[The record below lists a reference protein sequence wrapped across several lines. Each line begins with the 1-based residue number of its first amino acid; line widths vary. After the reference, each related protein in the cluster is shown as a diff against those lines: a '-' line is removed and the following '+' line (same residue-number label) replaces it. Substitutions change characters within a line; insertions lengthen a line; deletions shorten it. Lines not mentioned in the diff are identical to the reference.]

1 MRNTL
6 LATAMGTFT
15 AMTTLQAQTQQPN
28 ILIILTDDQQSDAIA
43 ALGNPDV
50 YTPNMDKLVKRG
62 FTMTN
67 TFTNGSL
74 TGALSMPS
82 RAMLMTG
89 VGIFDVKQDGR
100 YIPEEQITMPQH
112 FRDNGYRTFGTGKWH
127 NCFASFNRSFEEGDN
142 IFFGGMH
149 TYQSNGHFAPRLH
162 HYDKEGNYKQPFIG
176 DCFSSEMFADAAVKF
191 LNSTAN
197 DDRPFFA
204 YVAFTSPHDPRTP
217 PPGYGQKYMS
227 DTLHL
232 PVNYSDMPPYDTGD
246 LDIRDEVI
254 RPFPRTQKMVKEEMA
269 LYYGMVSEVDT
280 QIGRVLEALEKS
292 GQLENTIIVFAAD
305 NGLAVGQHGLLGKQ
319 NLYNHS
325 VRVPLVMVGKGIKQG
340 AQNSSGCYLYD
351 VYPTICETAGLPVP
365 ECVKGKSFQ
374 PLLNGKN
381 KKHRDLIS
389 LNYSNLIRGIVKD
402 NFKLIAYNV
411 KGKNYYELYDLTSD
425 PKETKNLIN
434 DAKYVARVAQLKQV
448 MIDESKKNGDFC
460 DLDQPQWNCPTKL
473 SWDDALKVN
482 P

>member
-1 MRNTL
+1 MKNTL
-6 LATAMGTFT
+6 LASIMGTFAAIT
-15 AMTTLQAQTQQPN
+15 SLQAQSKQPN
-28 ILIILTDDQQSDAIA
+28 ILFILTDDQQSDAIA

-50 YTPNMDKLVKRG
+50 HTPNMDKLVKRG

-67 TFTNGSL
+67 TYTNGSL

-89 VGIFDVKQDGR
+89 VGIFNVKQDGR
-100 YIPEEQITMPQH
+100 YIPEEQTTMPQH
-112 FRDNGYRTFGTGKWH
+112 FRNNGYRTFGTGKWH

-162 HYDKEGNYKQPFIG
+162 HYDNACSYKQPFVG

-191 LNSTAN
+191 LNSTAY

-232 PVNYSDMPPYDTGD
+232 PENYRDIPAYDTGD
-246 LDIRDEVI
+246 LDVRDELV
-254 RPFPRTQKMVKEEMA
+254 RPFPRTKKMVKEEIA

-280 QIGRVLEALEKS
+280 QIGRVLEALEQS

-340 AQNSSGCYLYD
+340 VKNDSGCYLYD
-351 VYPTICETAGLPVP
+351 VYPTICEAAGLPIP
-365 ECVKGKSFQ
+365 ESVKGKSFRS
-374 PLLNGKN
+374 LLGGRA
-381 KKHRDLIS
+381 KKHRDVIS
-389 LNYSNLIRGIVKD
+389 LNYSNLIRGVVKD
-402 NFKLIAYNV
+402 NFKLLAYNV
-411 KGKNYYELYDLTSD
+411 KGKNYFELYDLASD
-425 PKETKNLIN
+425 PKETKNLIEEK
-434 DAKYVARVAQLKQV
+434 KYASRIAHMKQT
-448 MIDESKKNGDFC
+448 MIEESKKNGDFC
-460 DLDQPQWNCPTKL
+460 DLDQQLWNRPEKL